1 MLSSYRFFPYSWC
14 LLFLFKDA
22 WELYASCSH
31 HITDHE
37 PLGWPPVTDAAAT
50 AFSSRTTVK
59 PSFLPA
65 ATPSRWPALPR
76 HTATPQSTRHA
87 SVFFKAQYWRCPWGS
102 YWKYHA
108 GNSKSVEVGDG
119 SISVCFLNVLT
130 FMVIPLLLPQ
140 FDFNLDNLK
149 IIPFFLSL
157 FMYVYYFS
165 MTRPYT
171 NFLEG
176 AYVFTSIC

>member
-1 MLSSYRFFPYSWC
+1 M
-14 LLFLFKDA
+14 
-22 WELYASCSH
+22 
-31 HITDHE
+31 
-37 PLGWPPVTDAAAT
+37 
-50 AFSSRTTVK
+50 
-59 PSFLPA
+59 
-65 ATPSRWPALPR
+65 
-76 HTATPQSTRHA
+76 
-87 SVFFKAQYWRCPWGS
+87 
-102 YWKYHA
+102 
-108 GNSKSVEVGDG
+108 EVGDG